1 MEKIQG
7 IMRINMKLFG
17 KKCNYCKEK
26 FATHLNR
33 KIHETMM
40 HKDRV
45 GSVECVIEPDN
56 YDGTVVINPTKKYP
70 HGKVYIWSHVHGQC
84 KRDPCIF
91 CGRGDLTEIKKEWGI
106 EE

>member
-1 MEKIQG
+1 
-7 IMRINMKLFG
+7 MRINMKLFG

-45 GSVECVIEPDN
+45 GSVECVIEP
-56 YDGTVVINPTKKYP
+56 
-70 HGKVYIWSHVHGQC
+70 
-84 KRDPCIF
+84 
-91 CGRGDLTEIKKEWGI
+91 
-106 EE
+106 